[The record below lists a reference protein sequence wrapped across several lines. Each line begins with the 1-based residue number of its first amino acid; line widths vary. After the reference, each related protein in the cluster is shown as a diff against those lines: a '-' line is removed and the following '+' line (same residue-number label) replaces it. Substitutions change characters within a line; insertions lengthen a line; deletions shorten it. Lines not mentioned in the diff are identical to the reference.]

1 MAEQKYTFSV
11 VDKTRSTLKNISAGL
26 GGVASSVFS
35 LQTAFVGLAGAAGV
49 GLLVKSSLNATD
61 ALAKTATKIGTT
73 TEALAQLRFAAEL
86 SGVATTT
93 VDMAMQRFTRR
104 LSEAARGTGEAKSA
118 LQELNIDARELQRLP
133 LDEQMLVLSDSF
145 QSVRNESDKVRLA
158 FKLFDSEGVSLVNTL
173 GLGREQLQ
181 GFFEEAQDLGLAL
194 STAAATGVEEAN
206 DALTKLGSLF
216 KGLTDQ
222 TVAAL
227 APAIAVLTDTF
238 RGAILSFAEAQGGVE
253 KFSKSLATG
262 VLNAVRVSLA
272 ALQELVNGVIKS
284 INTASAA
291 IQDFGGFFTADDEK
305 NARQLTE
312 QINRLNESI
321 NDPRT
326 RQTVKAN
333 EKEERDRLIR
343 LREIAKAAGNIG
355 RIETVT
361 FADDANAV
369 IDNLID
375 SLNKVQE
382 SGQAVTN
389 TLGVETQSALEIFLE
404 TMKNLRPP
412 VESLDVSL
420 ANLANRAIDGLGKSF
435 TDAITGAK
443 SFADA
448 IKSMAKQ
455 VIDSLIQMLIQKY
468 LVDAAFGAIT
478 GAFSG
483 GNTGGFNTVRSG
495 SGPTQIPL
503 GIPNYTQRANGGPVM
518 AGSSYVVGE
527 KGPEVFV
534 PRSSGTIVPNGS
546 SGVTINQ
553 SINISTGVQNTV
565 RAEIVNLMP
574 QIQNATKSAVLEART
589 RGGSFSTGLVGA

>member
-206 DALTKLGSLF
+206 DSLTKLGSLF

-238 RGAILSFAEAQGGVE
+238 RGAILSFPEAQGGVE

-272 ALQELVNGVIKS
+272 ALQKLVNGVIKS

-305 NARQLTE
+305 NARQL
-312 QINRLNESI
+312 
-321 NDPRT
+321 
-326 RQTVKAN
+326 
-333 EKEERDRLIR
+333 EERIKSIDEFLQNSTSKRMRATKSAQKKELEG
-343 LREIAKAAGNIG
+343 LLAIAKAAGNIG
-355 RIETVT
+355 EIKTVT

-546 SGVTINQ
+546 SGLTINQ